1 MPPAASAAT
10 VRGARVNIG
19 CAGWS
24 LRKEHFPLFPD
35 SGSHLERYA
44 ERFNC
49 VEINSS
55 FYRSHRVATY
65 QRWAAATPRDFR
77 FAVKLPKHITHVNRL
92 KRSDDAIVQ
101 FSTEVGGL
109 SLKLGVILVQLP
121 PSLQFERSV
130 ADDFFKRLTEAI
142 RTPVVVEPRHPS
154 WFEEESNSL
163 LTARA
168 VGRVAADPAVTI
180 AASTPFIANDLAY
193 YRWHGS
199 PRIYY
204 SSYNDPTISELAQR
218 AACITSEGRDV
229 WCIFDNTAEGSATL
243 NALTMQSCCNKTLE
257 DERIRTPH

>member
-1 MPPAASAAT
+1 MPHAVNAVT
-10 VRGARVNIG
+10 VRGTRVNVG

-35 SGSHLERYA
+35 SGTHLERYA
-44 ERFNC
+44 ARFNC

-65 QRWAAATPRDFR
+65 QRWVAATPPDFR
-77 FAVKLPKHITHVNRL
+77 FAVKLPKQITHVNRL
-92 KRSDDAIVQ
+92 KRSDDAIAH

-109 SLKLGVILVQLP
+109 GLKLGVILVQLP
-121 PSLQFERSV
+121 PSLQFESSV

-142 RTPVVVEPRHPS
+142 STPVVVEPRHPS
-154 WFEEESNSL
+154 WFAEESSSL

-180 AASTPFIANDLAY
+180 AASAPLIADDLAY

-218 AACITSEGRDV
+218 AACITREGRDV

-243 NALTMQSCCNKTLE
+243 NALTMQSCCNTALD
-257 DERIRTPH
+257 DESLPTTH